1 MYINNKNKNAL
12 QGDKIEHPEYI
23 RKNKIKPN
31 YTFYITNQI
40 MKPVQQVF
48 ALVLEKIPAFK
59 KKVKMFHHKVKAQER
74 LLKDDVEK
82 FARKEADMRNKEVKG
97 LIFDEYLRQSE
108 NLKKG
113 NVEITKI
120 FKAVS

>member
-1 MYINNKNKNAL
+1 
-12 QGDKIEHPEYI
+12 
-23 RKNKIKPN
+23 
-31 YTFYITNQI
+31 
-40 MKPVQQVF
+40 
-48 ALVLEKIPAFK
+48 
-59 KKVKMFHHKVKAQER
+59 MFHHKVKAQER